1 MLTATQFQAWCRT
14 LQLPLHTCHLLTTIR
29 ASRPV
34 RRVRSRASNVRGAY
48 ASRKMGCT
56 IQFESHKVE
65 LWAIYSMEH
74 DPQVLEYYDQP
85 LQLDLTYAAKSGRTT
100 RVKHTP
106 DFLVCTS
113 DGVWLEEWK
122 PEDKLLEL
130 ALAQPHRYQRD
141 AQGRWRCPPGEVAA
155 ARFGLHYRVRS
166 SAQVSPQAIRNLIFL
181 DEYCAAPEVDYETA
195 QGVIDRVRHTPG
207 LSVAA
212 LLAQVPQVS
221 LDAVFTLITRS
232 QLYVDL
238 SATPLIDHNAVHL
251 YTNRATAEAQALLLA
266 SQVPST
272 ASAAAEQPVPPLAL
286 TANMQLLWDGRLCTL
301 LNLGQTTTTL
311 RPETG
316 ALVEISHTD
325 FVRLMDTG
333 KITLP
338 RAPNASS
345 FLALPADVQ
354 RVWSA
359 ASERDLEIATQRY
372 QALHTPATASAVPA
386 RTLRSWAARFH
397 EAEAMYG
404 VGFVGLLP
412 RTSRSGNRILK
423 APQETLTL
431 LESCIAEHFEQ
442 PTQPHARA
450 VYRLYCQQ
458 CAQQGLSALSERT
471 FYRRIAARRGPA
483 QTHARRGK
491 RAAYREQPWYWELTR
506 TTPRHGDRPWEIVH
520 LDHTE
525 LDIELR
531 TATNR
536 LLGRPWAT
544 VAVDAY
550 SRCILACY
558 LSFDPPSYRSCMMV
572 LRVCV
577 RRHQRLP
584 QTLVVDGGPEFQS
597 VYFESLVAR
606 YGCTKKTR
614 PGAQPRFGSV
624 VERLF
629 GTTNTVFIHT
639 LLGNT
644 QATQHVRTMT
654 PAVDPQRHAIWQLGD
669 LYEYLCEWAYQIY
682 EQTPHAT
689 LGVTPREAYG
699 TGLARGGARDHRRIA
714 YDEEFLMATLPSTR
728 TKTAKVMPGQGVK
741 VHYLSYW
748 HDALRHPEVERTRV
762 PIRYDPFNIGVVY
775 AYVHSQWVPC
785 RSQYYAA
792 FVGHSEKELALATE
806 VLRQEAR
813 MSHRAASITPIRL
826 AEFLAHVH
834 EHERV
839 LVQRLR
845 DQEAHA
851 VFEGIAAGIEGRTAG
866 GATTRP
872 PSTPAVAHARMGV
885 PDLFAP
891 VDLSTLPTFEEY
903 R

>member
-1 MLTATQFQAWCRT
+1 MCR
-14 LQLPLHTCHLLTTIR
+14 
-29 ASRPV
+29 
-34 RRVRSRASNVRGAY
+34 
-48 ASRKMGCT
+48 
-56 IQFESHKVE
+56 
-65 LWAIYSMEH
+65 
-74 DPQVLEYYDQP
+74 
-85 LQLDLTYAAKSGRTT
+85 
-100 RVKHTP
+100 
-106 DFLVCTS
+106 
-113 DGVWLEEWK
+113 
-122 PEDKLLEL
+122 
-130 ALAQPHRYQRD
+130 
-141 AQGRWRCPPGEVAA
+141 
-155 ARFGLHYRVRS
+155 
-166 SAQVSPQAIRNLIFL
+166 
-181 DEYCAAPEVDYETA
+181 
-195 QGVIDRVRHTPG
+195 TPG

-212 LLAQVPQVS
+212 LLTQVPQVS
-221 LDAVFTLITRS
+221 LDAVFTLITRA

-238 SATPLIDHNAVHL
+238 AAAPLIDHDAVHL
-251 YTNRATAEAQALLLA
+251 YATRATAEAQAFLLA
-266 SQVPST
+266 SQVP
-272 ASAAAEQPVPPLAL
+272 AAASPAAARPSQHLAL
-286 TANMQLLWDGRLCTL
+286 TANMRLLWDGRLCTL

-311 RPETG
+311 QPETG
-316 ALVEISHTD
+316 ALVEIPRTD
-325 FVRLMDTG
+325 FVRLIDTG
-333 KITLP
+333 KITVP
-338 RAPNASS
+338 HAPGASS

-372 QALHTPATASAVPA
+372 QALHTTTTTSAVPA

-397 EAEAMYG
+397 EAEATYG

-412 RTSRSGNRILK
+412 RTSRSGNRTPK
-423 APQETLTL
+423 TPQETLAL
-431 LESCIAEHFEQ
+431 LDTCIAEHFEQ
-442 PTQPHARA
+442 PTQPHART

-458 CAQQGLSALSERT
+458 CIQHGLSALSERT

-558 LSFDPPSYRSCMMV
+558 LSFDPPSYRACMMA

-584 QTLVVDGGPEFQS
+584 QILVVDGGPEFQS

-629 GTTNTVFIHT
+629 GTTNTAFIHT

-654 PAVDPQRHAIWQLGD
+654 TAVDPQRHAVWQLGD

-689 LGVTPREAYG
+689 LGVTPREAYA
-699 TGLARGGARDHRRIA
+699 TGLERGGERDHRRIA
-714 YDEEFLMATLPSTR
+714 YDAEFLMATLPSPR
-728 TKTAKVMPGQGVK
+728 NKTAKVIPGQGVK
-741 VHYLSYW
+741 VHYLFYW
-748 HDALRHPEVERTRV
+748 HDALRHPEIERTRV
-762 PIRYDPFNIGVVY
+762 PVRYDPFNIGVVY
-775 AYVHSQWVPC
+775 AYVHGQWVPC

-806 VLRQEAR
+806 VLRQQAR
-813 MSHRAASITPIRL
+813 MSHRAASITPVRL
-826 AEFLAHVH
+826 AEFLAQVQ

-851 VFEGIAAGIEGRTAG
+851 IFEGIAAGIEGRTTP
-866 GATTRP
+866 GATARP
-872 PSTPAVAHARMGV
+872 ASTPAVAHANMGV

>member
-1 MLTATQFQAWCRT
+1 MLTTTQFQAWCDALHLPPPT
-14 LQLPLHTCHLLTTIR
+14 CQLLAALR
-29 ASRPV
+29 AARPA
-34 RRVRSRASNVRGAY
+34 RRVRSRASNVSGAY

-85 LQLDLTYAAKSGRTT
+85 LQIDLTYATQSGRAMT
-100 RVKHTP
+100 VKHTP

-122 PEDKLLEL
+122 PEDRLR
-130 ALAQPHRYQRD
+130 ARTLAQPHRYQRD
-141 AQGRWRCPPGEVAA
+141 AQGQWCCPPGEVAA
-155 ARFGLHYRVRS
+155 ARLGLRYRVRS
-166 SAQVSPQAIRNLIFL
+166 SAQLHPQAIRNLIFL
-181 DEYCAAPEVDYETA
+181 DDYCAAPDVEPTLA
-195 QGVIDRVRHTPG
+195 HRVIDCVRSTPG

-212 LLAQVPQVS
+212 LLTQVPQVS
-221 LDAVFTLITRS
+221 LDAIFTLITRS

-238 SATPLIDHNAVHL
+238 AATPLMHHDAVPL
-251 YTNRATAEAQALLLA
+251 YANRATAEAHALLLA
-266 SQVPST
+266 SQVP
-272 ASAAAEQPVPPLAL
+272 AALSPAVRPSQHLAL
-286 TANMQLLWDGRLCTL
+286 TANIRLLWDGRLWTL
-301 LNLGQTTTTL
+301 LNLGQTTATL
-311 RPETG
+311 RPDAG
-316 ALVEISHTD
+316 ALVELPLPD
-325 FVRLMDTG
+325 FLRLIDTST
-333 KITLP
+333 ITIP
-338 RAPNASS
+338 RTPNASS
-345 FLALPADVQ
+345 FSALPADVQ
-354 RVWSA
+354 QLWDA
-359 ASERDLEIATQRY
+359 ASERDLAIATQRY
-372 QALHTPATASAVPA
+372 QMLHTTTPAAVPA
-386 RTLRSWAARFH
+386 RTLRAWAARFH
-397 EAEAMYG
+397 AAEATYG

-412 RTSRSGNRILK
+412 RTARSGNRTPK
-423 APQETLTL
+423 AAPEALAWLET
-431 LESCIAEHFEQ
+431 CIAEHFEQ

-458 CAQQGLSALSERT
+458 CVQRELSPLSERT
-471 FYRRIAARRGPA
+471 FYRRLALRRGPA
-483 QTHARRGK
+483 QTRARRGQ
-491 RAAYREQPWYWELTR
+491 RAAYREQPWYWDLTP

-531 TATNR
+531 TATQR

-544 VAVDAY
+544 FAVDAY

-558 LSFDPPSYRSCMMV
+558 LSFDPPSYRSCMMA

-584 QTLVVDGGPEFQS
+584 QTLVVDGGSEFQS

-629 GTTNTVFIHT
+629 GTTNTAFIHN

-654 PAVDPQRHAIWQLGD
+654 PEVNPHRHAVWQLGD

-682 EQTPHAT
+682 EQIPHAT
-689 LGVTPREAYG
+689 LGVPPREAYVL
-699 TGLARGGARDHRRIA
+699 GLALGGERRHRRIA
-714 YDEEFLMATLPSTR
+714 YDEDFLMAILPSPR
-728 TKTAKVMPGQGVK
+728 QKTAKVMPGQGVK
-741 VHYLSYW
+741 VHYLFYW

-762 PIRYDPFNIGVVY
+762 PIRYDPFDIGVVY
-775 AYVHSQWVPC
+775 AYVHGQWLPC

-792 FVGHSEKELALATE
+792 FVGHSEKELALATA
-806 VLRQEAR
+806 VLRQQAR
-813 MSHRAASITPIRL
+813 MNHRAAAITPVRL
-826 AEFLAHVH
+826 AEFLAQVH

-845 DQEAHA
+845 DQEAQA
-851 VFEGIAAGIEGRTAG
+851 VFAGITAGIEGRT
-866 GATTRP
+866 TRG
-872 PSTPAVAHARMGV
+872 TPAPLPSAPATLGV
-885 PDLFAP
+885 PDLGAP

>member
-1 MLTATQFQAWCRT
+1 
-14 LQLPLHTCHLLTTIR
+14 
-29 ASRPV
+29 
-34 RRVRSRASNVRGAY
+34 
-48 ASRKMGCT
+48 
-56 IQFESHKVE
+56 
-65 LWAIYSMEH
+65 
-74 DPQVLEYYDQP
+74 
-85 LQLDLTYAAKSGRTT
+85 
-100 RVKHTP
+100 
-106 DFLVCTS
+106 
-113 DGVWLEEWK
+113 
-122 PEDKLLEL
+122 
-130 ALAQPHRYQRD
+130 
-141 AQGRWRCPPGEVAA
+141 
-155 ARFGLHYRVRS
+155 
-166 SAQVSPQAIRNLIFL
+166 
-181 DEYCAAPEVDYETA
+181 
-195 QGVIDRVRHTPG
+195 
-207 LSVAA
+207 
-212 LLAQVPQVS
+212 VS
-221 LDAVFTLITRS
+221 LDAIFTLITRS

-238 SATPLIDHNAVHL
+238 SATPLIDHDAVHL

-272 ASAAAEQPVPPLAL
+272 ASSAAEQPVPPLAL
-286 TANMQLLWDGRLCTL
+286 TANMELLWDGRLCTL

-316 ALVEISHTD
+316 ALVEIPHTD
-325 FVRLMDTG
+325 FVRLIDTG

-338 RAPNASS
+338 RAPSASS

-354 RVWSA
+354 RAWSA

-372 QALHTPATASAVPA
+372 QALHTPATASAVPS

-450 VYRLYCQQ
+450 VYRLYGQQ

-483 QTHARRGK
+483 QTHARRGQ
-491 RAAYREQPWYWELTR
+491 RAAYREQPWYWALTR

-629 GTTNTVFIHT
+629 GTTNTAFIHN

-654 PAVDPQRHAIWQLGD
+654 TAVDPQRHAIWQLGD

-689 LGVTPREAYG
+689 LGVTPREAYV
-699 TGLARGGARDHRRIA
+699 TGLERGGARDHRRIA
-714 YDEEFLMATLPSTR
+714 YDEAFLMATLPSTR
-728 TKTAKVMPGQGVK
+728 TKTAKVIPGQGVK
-741 VHYLSYW
+741 VHYLFYW

-806 VLRQEAR
+806 VLRQQAR

-851 VFEGIAAGIEGRTAG
+851 VFEGIAAG
-866 GATTRP
+866 GATTP
-872 PSTPAVAHARMGV
+872 PTLTPAAVRARMDV

>member
-1 MLTATQFQAWCRT
+1 MLTVTQFQAWCRT
-14 LQLPLHTCHLLTTIR
+14 LQLPPHTCQLLTTLR
-29 ASRPV
+29 ASRPI
-34 RRVRSRASNVRGAY
+34 RRVGSRASNVSGAY

-106 DFLVCTS
+106 DFLVLTS

-122 PEDKLLEL
+122 PEDKLL
-130 ALAQPHRYQRD
+130 ALASAQPQRYQCD
-141 AQGRWRCPPGEVAA
+141 AQGRWHCPPGAA
-155 ARFGLHYRVRS
+155 AAVRLGLGYRVRS
-166 SAQVSPQAIRNLIFL
+166 SAQVGPHAIRNLIFL
-181 DEYCAAPEVDYETA
+181 DEYCAAPEVDPATA
-195 QGVIDRVRHTPG
+195 YDVIDRVRSTPG

-212 LLAQVPQVS
+212 LRAQVPHVS
-221 LDAVFTLITRS
+221 LDAIFTLLTRG

-238 SATPLIDHNAVHL
+238 AAAPLIDHDAVHL
-251 YTNRATAEAQALLLA
+251 YANRATAEAHALLLA
-266 SQVPST
+266 SQPPSA
-272 ASAAAEQPVPPLAL
+272 ASAAAWPSQPLAL
-286 TANMQLLWDGRLCTL
+286 TANSRLLWDGHLFTV

-311 RPETG
+311 QAETG
-316 ALVEISHTD
+316 AVVEIPRTD
-325 FVRLMDTG
+325 FVRLLDTG
-333 KITLP
+333 TMTVP
-338 RAPNASS
+338 RVPGASS
-345 FLALPADVQ
+345 VVALHTDVQ
-354 RVWSA
+354 RTWST
-359 ASERDLEIATQRY
+359 ASERDLEIATRRY
-372 QALHTPATASAVPA
+372 QALHSPATASGVPA
-386 RTLRSWAARFH
+386 RTLRLWAARFRA
-397 EAEAMYG
+397 AEATYG

-412 RTSRSGNRILK
+412 RTARSGNRTPK
-423 APQETLTL
+423 VPQEALGILDT
-431 LESCIAEHFEQ
+431 CIAEHFEQ

-458 CAQQGLSALSERT
+458 GAQRGLASLSERT
-471 FYRRIAARRGPA
+471 FYRRVAARRGPA
-483 QTHARRGK
+483 QTHARRGT
-491 RAAYREQPWYWELTR
+491 RAAYQEQPWYWELTP

-531 TATNR
+531 TATHR

-544 VAVDAY
+544 LAVDAY

-558 LSFDPPSYRSCMMV
+558 LSFDPPSYRSCMMA

-584 QTLVVDGGPEFQS
+584 QILVVDGGPEFRS
-597 VYFESLVAR
+597 VYFESLIAR

-629 GTTNTVFIHT
+629 GTTNSAFIHT

-644 QATQHVRTMT
+644 QATKQVRTLT
-654 PAVDPQRHAIWQLGD
+654 PAVDPQRHAVWQLGD

-689 LGVTPREAYG
+689 LGVTPREAYV
-699 TGLARGGARDHRRIA
+699 TGLELGGARGHRRIA
-714 YDEEFLMATLPSTR
+714 YDAEFLMATLPAPR
-728 TKTAKVMPGQGVK
+728 HQTAKVMPGQGVK
-741 VHYLSYW
+741 VHYLFYW
-748 HDALRHPEVERTRV
+748 HEALRHPEVERTRV
-762 PIRYDPFNIGVVY
+762 PVRYDPFDIGVVY
-775 AYVHSQWVPC
+775 AYVHGQWVPC

-792 FVGHSEKELALATE
+792 FVGHSEKELALATA
-806 VLRQEAR
+806 VLRQQAR
-813 MSHRAASITPIRL
+813 MSHRAAAITPIRL
-826 AEFLAHVH
+826 AEFFAQVH

-851 VFEGIAAGIEGRTAG
+851 VFEGIAAGIEGRTAREPT
-866 GATTRP
+866 ARP
-872 PSTPAVAHARMGV
+872 APAPAAAHARTGAT
-885 PDLFAP
+885 DLCDP
-891 VDLSTLPTFEEY
+891 VDLSTLPTFKEY

>member
-1 MLTATQFQAWCRT
+1 MLTATQFQTWCRT
-14 LQLPLHTCHLLTTIR
+14 LQLPPHACQWLTTIR

-34 RRVRSRASNVRGAY
+34 RRVGSRAGNVSGAY

-74 DPQVLEYYDQP
+74 DPRVLEYYDQP
-85 LQLDLTYAAKSGRTT
+85 LQLDLTYAAKSGRMT

-106 DFLVCTS
+106 DFLVFMA

-122 PEDKLLEL
+122 PEDKLLAL
-130 ALAQPHRYQRD
+130 ASAQPHRYQRD
-141 AQGRWRCPPGEVAA
+141 AQGRWRCPPGEDAA
-155 ARFGLHYRVRS
+155 TRLGLRYRVRS

-181 DEYCAAPEVDYETA
+181 DEYCAAPEVDPETA
-195 QGVIDRVRHTPG
+195 QGIMDRVRSAPG

-212 LLAQVPQVS
+212 LRAQVPQVS
-221 LDAVFTLITRS
+221 LDAVFTLITRA

-238 SATPLIDHNAVHL
+238 AAAPLIEHDAVHL
-251 YTNRATAEAQALLLA
+251 YATRATAEAHALLLA
-266 SQVPST
+266 SQVPSA
-272 ASAAAEQPVPPLAL
+272 ASAAARPSQPLAL
-286 TANMQLLWDGRLCTL
+286 TANMRLLWDGRLFTL
-301 LNLGQTTTTL
+301 LNFGQTTTTL
-311 RPETG
+311 QPETG
-316 ALVEISHTD
+316 ALVEIPRTD

-333 KITLP
+333 TITVP
-338 RAPNASS
+338 RAPSASS
-345 FLALPADVQ
+345 FVALHADVQ
-354 RVWSA
+354 HAWSA
-359 ASERDLEIATQRY
+359 ASERDLEIATRRY
-372 QALHTPATASAVPA
+372 QALQSPATASGVPA
-386 RTLRSWAARFH
+386 RTLRSWAERFR
-397 EAEAMYG
+397 EAEATYG

-412 RTSRSGNRILK
+412 RTARSGNRMK
-423 APQETLTL
+423 ASQEALGL
-431 LESCIAEHFEQ
+431 LDTYIAEHFEQ

-458 CAQQGLSALSERT
+458 CAHRGLSTLSERT
-471 FYRRIAARRGPA
+471 FYRRVAARRGLA

-525 LDIELR
+525 LDIELC

-544 VAVDAY
+544 LAVDAY

-584 QTLVVDGGPEFQS
+584 QILVVDGGPEFRS

-606 YGCTKKTR
+606 YGGTKKTR

-629 GTTNTVFIHT
+629 GTTNTAFIHT

-644 QATQHVRTMT
+644 QATQQVRTVT
-654 PAVDPQRHAIWQLGD
+654 PAVDPQRHAVWQLGD

-689 LGVTPREAYG
+689 LGVTPREAYV
-699 TGLARGGARDHRRIA
+699 TGLELGGERGHRRIA
-714 YDEEFLMATLPSTR
+714 YDEEFLMTTLPSPR
-728 TKTAKVMPGQGVK
+728 HKTAKVMPGQGVK
-741 VHYLSYW
+741 VHYLYYW

-775 AYVHSQWVPC
+775 AYVHGQWVPC

-792 FVGHSEKELALATE
+792 FVGHSEKELALATA
-806 VLRQEAR
+806 VLRQQAR
-813 MSHRAASITPIRL
+813 MSHRAASITPVRL
-826 AEFLAHVH
+826 AEFLAQVH

-851 VFEGIAAGIEGRTAG
+851 VFEGIAAGIEGRTAREPT
-866 GATTRP
+866 ARP
-872 PSTPAVAHARMGV
+872 APAPAVAHTSLVIPALY
-885 PDLFAP
+885 DP